1 MIELFFI
8 ALFRPHTI
16 DLHIINDSKLPT
28 FIVDLKSSSPILKYV
43 QTNDTLKIVISDGII
58 SSTPGIVVDGI
69 YNLKKIKIDP
79 GGSVHFK
86 LDNYKH
92 DNTIQ
97 YIQIDHY
104 GEFYNLLVLNEEN
117 RKIEAK
123 IFH

>member
-8 ALFRPHTI
+8 ALFRLHTI
-16 DLHIINDSKLPT
+16 DLHIINDSKSPY
-28 FIVDLKSSSPILKYV
+28 FIVDLKSSSPILEYV
-43 QTNDTLKIVISDGII
+43 QTNDTLKIIISDGIVYT
-58 SSTPGIVVDGI
+58 TPGIVVDGR
-69 YNLKKIKIDP
+69 YNLTKYKLYP

-92 DNTIQ
+92 VNTIQ

-104 GEFYNLLVLNEEN
+104 GEFHNLLVLNEKN
-117 RKIEAK
+117 RKIKAK